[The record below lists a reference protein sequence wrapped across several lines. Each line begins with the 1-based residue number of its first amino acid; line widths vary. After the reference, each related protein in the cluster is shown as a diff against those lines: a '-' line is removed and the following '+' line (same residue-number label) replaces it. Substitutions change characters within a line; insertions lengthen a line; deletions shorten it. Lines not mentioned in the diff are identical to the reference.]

1 MPKKVVSK
9 IEQYSSSED
18 ESSDNS
24 FSGSEDELSQ
34 DEGSIGGSDDENED
48 DDSSQTKAERIREQL
63 ANVPFDQ
70 LIRIQQQMGV
80 KKFNRSI
87 GLGDVKDSDTKRKV
101 KEALRQR
108 QGMSGGGV
116 NGSDNGF
123 SDSSDEDSGPE
134 VVSQK
139 NTPTDMHRD
148 SKKMPAMMSS
158 KRPVSRFRQVVQTD
172 RPQTRDPRFDSLS
185 GNYNEDLFEKSYS
198 FLDKQRETEIE
209 EMRKQANKLKNKDPE
224 EAARIQ
230 LAIDSLQ
237 SQSAAKQQKKNT
249 QELKRRHRAKEMEAV
264 KQGKT
269 PYFLKKRDLKTL
281 EVAEKFNKLKDSSKL
296 DGYLEK
302 RRKRNATKDHRS
314 MPYQRREQ

>member
-1 MPKKVVSK
+1 
-9 IEQYSSSED
+9 
-18 ESSDNS
+18 
-24 FSGSEDELSQ
+24 
-34 DEGSIGGSDDENED
+34 
-48 DDSSQTKAERIREQL
+48 
-63 ANVPFDQ
+63 
-70 LIRIQQQMGV
+70 MGV

-87 GLGDVKDSDTKRKV
+87 GLGDVKGSSDTKRKV

-108 QGMSGGGV
+108 QGTSIKSARDL
-116 NGSDNGF
+116 N
-123 SDSSDEDSGPE
+123 SDSPYSSNSSSSDDDSGPE

-139 NTPTDMHRD
+139 NRVTDMHRD

-172 RPQTRDPRFDSLS
+172 RPQTRDPRFDGLS
-185 GNYNEDLFEKSYS
+185 GNYNEDLFEKSYA
-198 FLDKQRETEIE
+198 FLDKQRDTELD
-209 EMRKQANKLKNKDPE
+209 EMRQQANKLKSKDPE

-230 LAIDSLQ
+230 LAIDSMQ
-237 SQSAAKQQKKNT
+237 SQRAAKQQKKNT
-249 QELKRRHRAKEMEAV
+249 QELKRRHRANEMEAV

-302 RRKRNATKDHRS
+302 RRKRNATKDHRG